1 MCSGGVK
8 KHRDC
13 GERFTLGKEMASVRT
28 VGAQRSGAEWE
39 VKPHLRSSRKK
50 VAAELKCLESEDLK
64 FGRLIR
70 CGGNLAA
77 AHPSMPTS
85 TCARGASL

>member
-1 MCSGGVK
+1 MFMNMCSAVHVQFTNVCSGGVK

-39 VKPHLRSSRKK
+39 VKSHLRSSRKK

-64 FGRLIR
+64 FE
-70 CGGNLAA
+70 LAL
-77 AHPSMPTS
+77 
-85 TCARGASL
+85 GA